1 MLKKQYNKNE
11 STTIKP
17 KDLLS
22 GQLRVVYFL
31 PVLADRFR
39 VVCRKYPSPSCYTKK
54 RYARAEIEKDEFD
67 SKKKDLL
74 GWSWM
79 LNSA

>member
-11 STTIKP
+11 PTTIEP

-31 PVLADRFR
+31 PVFTDRFR
-39 VVCRKYPSPSCYTKK
+39 VVCRKYPFPLCYTKK
-54 RYARAEIEKDEFD
+54 KRHARDKIDKDEFD
-67 SKKKDLL
+67 SKKKDRL
-74 GWSWM
+74 G
-79 LNSA
+79 